1 MLRWGCCVNFHISQ
15 LIFRSFSPLFLEHF
29 HVYLTSIRTQ
39 NTSTLILVFKIHI
52 QKVGNIS
59 KRLERTA
66 LMGLYFCVHEDPM
79 VVCRQTCCSFSLIW
93 TGIKQKKNLSF
104 VVFLGFGSLRFSP
117 LTNWG
122 LQTKTK
128 KIRKSFG
135 YCSLINLS
143 SSPQRLKTERKT
155 TNLIQVYVAVIKHCG
170 LVCALWYNS
179 PLQCLSV
186 ENIQRGTA
194 EN

>member
-52 QKVGNIS
+52 QKVGNIL

-93 TGIKQKKNLSF
+93 TRIKQKKSF
-104 VVFLGFGSLRFSP
+104 LCCIFRIWLIEIQPTNKLRLANKKNKKKSESHLVIAHLLISHHP
-117 LTNWG
+117 L
-122 LQTKTK
+122 
-128 KIRKSFG
+128 
-135 YCSLINLS
+135 
-143 SSPQRLKTERKT
+143 
-155 TNLIQVYVAVIKHCG
+155 
-170 LVCALWYNS
+170 
-179 PLQCLSV
+179 
-186 ENIQRGTA
+186 RG
-194 EN
+194 

>member
-15 LIFRSFSPLFLEHF
+15 LIFRLFSPLFLEHF
-29 HVYLTSIRTQ
+29 RVYLTSIRTQ

-52 QKVGNIS
+52 QKVGNNL
-59 KRLERTA
+59 KRLKRTA

-93 TGIKQKKNLSF
+93 TRIKQKNLSF

-122 LQTKTK
+122 LQTKIK
-128 KIRKSFG
+128 KKSE
-135 YCSLINLS
+135 SHVVIAHLLIS
-143 SSPQRLKTERKT
+143 
-155 TNLIQVYVAVIKHCG
+155 HH
-170 LVCALWYNS
+170 
-179 PLQCLSV
+179 PL
-186 ENIQRGTA
+186 RG
-194 EN
+194 